1 MVFKIFDEVCQ
12 GLLFSETN
20 SKSFAMAV
28 KSWRLKKDVLSRTLF
43 SQIQVHSICPF
54 GFCIVSLSPCLK
66 KNAPENIRLAAF
78 GM

>member
-20 SKSFAMAV
+20 SKSFAMACKV
-28 KSWRLKKDVLSRTLF
+28 LETKKRRSFANSFFSNTGALDLPFRVLYSKPF
-43 SQIQVHSICPF
+43 SV
-54 GFCIVSLSPCLK
+54 LE
-66 KNAPENIRLAAF
+66 KNAPENTRLAAF